1 MLVGQ
6 GEGRPF
12 VLILVAREF
21 HSRRLR
27 TNHTGRFFTNPSKTG
42 PEQRSQ
48 IRRKLSLRAER
59 ADWATF
65 RR

>member
-1 MLVGQ
+1 LVGQ

-27 TNHTGRFFTNPSKTG
+27 L
-42 PEQRSQ
+42 
-48 IRRKLSLRAER
+48 RRKVDMRPHGLR
-59 ADWATF
+59 
-65 RR
+65 

>member
-12 VLILVAREF
+12 VLILVASEF

-27 TNHTGRFFTNPSKTG
+27 SKTYAALG
-42 PEQRSQ
+42 AIDDE
-48 IRRKLSLRAER
+48 IYILRLRFIPGSAK
-59 ADWATF
+59 AFALI
-65 RR
+65 

>member
-1 MLVGQ
+1 LVGQ

-27 TNHTGRFFTNPSKTG
+27 RRG
-42 PEQRSQ
+42 
-48 IRRKLSLRAER
+48 IRITIARKSDEHRGGAFDREI
-59 ADWATF
+59 
-65 RR
+65 

>member
-21 HSRRLR
+21 HSRRLC
-27 TNHTGRFFTNPSKTG
+27 
-42 PEQRSQ
+42 
-48 IRRKLSLRAER
+48 
-59 ADWATF
+59 D
-65 RR
+65 